1 MKAGNAFP
9 WELKVNSVVQSGR
22 LSNTGT
28 RLPVLQPEADQY
40 LGLQGGEEVKPC
52 DVAKPRDVVI
62 LTALKVEYM
71 AVREHLTGLKEEI
84 HPQGTVYERGTFTD
98 GKQVWDVAIAQIG
111 AGNSGVATEAERA
124 IARFSPRVI
133 LFVGV
138 AGGIKK
144 ELNIG
149 DVVVGTKIYKYD
161 SGKALAD
168 TTLPRPTLGNSSH
181 RLVQR
186 AQAESRKS
194 DWLTRIKPNFTSNN
208 PTVYVE
214 AIAAGE
220 KVIASSRSPIC
231 KFLREYYDD
240 AYAVEMEGF
249 GFLEAAWRNDSVSA
263 IVIRGISDK
272 LDKKAQF
279 DAANSQKVAS
289 AHASAFAFEML
300 SKLDGSDE
308 TERSQSAAEEYR
320 GEAVALNLNQKP
332 PEALAILHFHQD
344 DQGYGVR
351 IHHGQMPD
359 PFYES
364 ATDMTLPMEFG
375 RLKPWTIDT
384 LGSLECYQPKTC
396 LLGRALRWLNYLRSQ
411 QPLFSCLVIHES
423 DRPIVPWELL
433 NLADEPLGVALQ
445 TVRMASIRDDDDT
458 INQERLV
465 EDGHCCRGQA
475 MVYTTIQE
483 QTIRLASGIGI
494 QAYFHEVLFRA
505 EPREILQHFQQVEL
519 DIGLVMMTDTLL
531 QEFTVETRTVYFKRT
546 RMLKRSPSLIVLQ
559 SDRESREH
567 PVLAQQ
573 FMAHGAK
580 GVLGMLDC
588 VKGDRVAQVI
598 ESFFEEYGQACD
610 VPMPELLR
618 RMRVS
623 IAKRLENDITDEM
636 AALYL
641 ATFCYAYYG
650 HPQTVLQLTPSSR

>member
-1 MKAGNAFP
+1 MGGGTMNRSNAFP
-9 WELKVNSVVQSGR
+9 LSLQGSSVSQSGR
-22 LSNTGT
+22 LPKVETIRSVEVD
-28 RLPVLQPEADQY
+28 RY
-40 LGLQGGEEVKPC
+40 LDLQGGEEIPPC
-52 DVAKPRDVVI
+52 VVI

-84 HPQGTVYERGTFTD
+84 HPQGTVYERGTFTA
-98 GKQVWDVAIAQIG
+98 GNQIWDVAIAQIG

-144 ELNIG
+144 ELKIG

-161 SGKALAD
+161 FGKALTD
-168 TTLPRPTLGNSSH
+168 RTLPRPTLGNSSH

-186 AQAESRKS
+186 AQAESRNS
-194 DWLTRIKPNFTSNN
+194 DWLDRIKPSFTSDN
-208 PTVYVE
+208 PSVYVE

-272 LDKKAQF
+272 LDKKAQS

-300 SKLDGSDE
+300 SKLDGPNGTEGSQE
-308 TERSQSAAEEYR
+308 TAAEYQ
-320 GEAVALNLNQKP
+320 GEAVAVDLNQKP
-332 PEALAILHFHQD
+332 PESLAILHFRQNEK
-344 DQGYGVR
+344 GYKLR
-351 IHHGQMPD
+351 MHHGQMQTLDD
-359 PFYES
+359 PEE
-364 ATDMTLPMEFG
+364 AIITLKTEFG
-375 RLKPWTIDT
+375 RLPCTVNTI
-384 LGSLECYQPKTC
+384 GSLEGYEPKTC
-396 LLGRALRWLNYLRSQ
+396 LLGRALQWLTYLRSK

-433 NLADEPLGVALQ
+433 NLADQPLGVVLQ
-445 TVRMASIRDDDDT
+445 TVRMTQISDDGDT
-458 INQERLV
+458 LGHEQMAG
-465 EDGHCCRGQA
+465 DGYYCRGQA
-475 MVYTTIQE
+475 MVYTAIAE
-483 QTIRLASGIGI
+483 QTIGLASGIGI
-494 QAYFHEVLFRA
+494 QAYSHEVLFR
-505 EPREILQHFQQVEL
+505 EQPLQILQHFQQVEL

-531 QEFTVETRTVYFKRT
+531 QEITFETRTFYFKRT
-546 RMLKRSPSLIVLQ
+546 KTLKRSPSLVVLQ
-559 SDRESREH
+559 SGLESHEH
-567 PVLAQQ
+567 PVLAHQ
-573 FMAHGAK
+573 FMRHGAK
-580 GVLGMLDC
+580 GVLGMLD
-588 VKGDRVAQVI
+588 RVNGAVVRQVI
-598 ESFFEEYGQACD
+598 ELFFEQYRQELD

-618 RMRVS
+618 RMRVE
-623 IAKRLENDITDEM
+623 IAQRLEDKPTDEM

-650 HPQTVLQLTPSSR
+650 HPRTVLQLTPSSG